1 MHLAMFSP
9 LSPLKTAIA
18 DYTEGL
24 LPSLMQ
30 RFEITLV
37 TSGDYSPTHPLFH
50 APAGKRALAH
60 ISYDEFCRRSGDFDL
75 VVYQLGDEAKIHGYM
90 FEALK
95 RFPGVIVLHDLVLHH
110 AIVGMTL
117 SFGDVTGYIAEMR
130 YSYGKAGEELA
141 RQVIAG
147 NGEQL
152 MYRYPLVERV
162 LDNSLG
168 VIVHNNYVLNQVHA
182 IRPQLPATCIVQP
195 FFLPE
200 EFPQD
205 FDGAAFRRQLGL
217 AEHPTVASFGFF
229 IPDKRLGLVLR
240 AFKRLLTRHSE
251 ARYLLVGGTSPHYD
265 LAAELRSI
273 GLADAVRLTG
283 WQTPVPFVQ
292 HMFVPDVAVHLRYP
306 HIGGTPYT
314 PVRLLGLGVPTI
326 VSDIEPLADLPS
338 DAIVRIKPDD
348 QDEEMMLYAAMDYLL
363 THRDVSMAMA
373 AKGREYILR
382 HHDINLVTAQYEEFL
397 KYIVAQPRARRPAN
411 TAVSPETH
419 ASWSPVVY
427 PVGAALSSMGVT
439 DPSNHLLLP
448 IARALQTLVGTPTRG
463 KP

>member
-9 LSPLKTAIA
+9 LSPIKTAIA

-30 RFEITLV
+30 SFKITLV
-37 TSGDYSPTHPLFH
+37 TSGDYSPTHPLFRS
-50 APAGKRALAH
+50 PAGERSLDY
-60 ISYDEFCRRSGDFDL
+60 ISYDEFCRRSSDFDL

-110 AIVGMTL
+110 AVVGMTL
-117 SFGDVTGYIAEMR
+117 SRGDVKGYLDEMR
-130 YSYGKAGEELA
+130 YSYGGAGEELA

-147 NGEQL
+147 NGEQI

-168 VIVHNNYVLNQVHA
+168 VIVHNGYVLNQVHA
-182 IRPQLPATCIVQP
+182 IRPELPVACIVQP

-200 EFPQD
+200 DFPHD

-217 AEHPTVASFGFF
+217 AAHPTVASFGYF
-229 IPDKRLGLVLR
+229 IPDKRLGLILR
-240 AFKRLLTRHSE
+240 AFKRLLTRHPE
-251 ARYLLVGGTSPHYD
+251 ARYLLVGGTSPFYD

-273 GLADAVRLTG
+273 GLANTVRLTG

-292 HMFVPDVAVHLRYP
+292 HMLVPDVAVHLRYP

-314 PVRLLGLGVPTI
+314 PVRLLGLGVPTV

-348 QDEEMMLYAAMDYLL
+348 QDEEMMLFAAMDYLL
-363 THRDVSMAMA
+363 THRDVATAMA
-373 AKGREYILR
+373 ARGREHILR
-382 HHDINLVTAQYEEFL
+382 NHDINLVTAQYEEFL
-397 KYIVAQPRARRPAN
+397 TRIVAHSSARRAAE
-411 TAVSPETH
+411 TEESFEAHVSRP
-419 ASWSPVVY
+419 PVVRLA
-427 PVGAALSSMGVT
+427 GAALGSMGVSDT
-439 DPSNHLLLP
+439 SNHLLLP
-448 IARALQTLVGTPTRG
+448 IAQAVQALLGTPSGG
-463 KP
+463 KA